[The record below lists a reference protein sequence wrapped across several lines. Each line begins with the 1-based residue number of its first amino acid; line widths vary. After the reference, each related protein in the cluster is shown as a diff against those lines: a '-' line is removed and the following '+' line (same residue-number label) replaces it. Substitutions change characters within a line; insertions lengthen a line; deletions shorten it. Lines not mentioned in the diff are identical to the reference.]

1 MIFNLVRAE
10 FIRLVTRRFTQVM
23 VMVLLAAFGV
33 TLATTASTTRR
44 PTDSEVASAQRQ
56 ATLQQASV
64 RFVRAECQRARLP
77 DAPTE
82 MRQRYQ
88 GIDCRSYDPDEVTT
102 EDLLPGVFSFTG
114 FARNLVMV
122 LSAFLALFGFLV
134 GASFVGAELTSGGM
148 TNLLLWRPQ
157 RLRVLG
163 AKLGTL
169 LAGVTGL
176 AVAATALYLG
186 TFWVL
191 AEVAGLPGNQSGAF
205 WGDLLVV
212 CLRGIGL
219 ALVAASTGFAIA
231 TAGRHTSAALGLAA
245 GYAVVWEVGGRIV
258 MLIVDADGPDRWMLS
273 SYLAAWMDGR
283 LDLTFGGSGQHT
295 IHWWHAGLLFA
306 VLLGAGL
313 TATFAQFRRRD
324 LA

>member
-1 MIFNLVRAE
+1 MISNLVRAE
-10 FIRLVTRRFTQVM
+10 FTRLVTRRFTQVM
-23 VMVLLAAFGV
+23 VVLLLAAFAITLV
-33 TLATTASTTRR
+33 TTVSSTHR
-44 PTDSEVASAQRQ
+44 PTEVEVAAAQRR
-56 ATLQQASV
+56 AESEQASV
-64 RFVRAECQRARLP
+64 RFVRTECEQAQRP
-77 DAPTE
+77 DAPAAL
-82 MRQRYQ
+82 RVQYQ
-88 GIDCRSYDPDEVTT
+88 SLDCRSYDPDRVGA
-102 EDLLPGVFSFTG
+102 EDFLPGVFSFTG
-114 FARNLVMV
+114 SMRILVMF

-186 TFWVL
+186 TFWIL
-191 AEVAGLPGNQSGAF
+191 AQVAGLPGNQTGAF
-205 WGDLLVV
+205 WGGLLVV

-219 ALVAASTGFAIA
+219 ALVAASIGFAIA

-245 GYAVVWEVGGRIV
+245 AYAVVWEIGGRTV
-258 MLIVDADGPDRWMLS
+258 MLIVDADQPERWMLS
-273 SYLAAWMDGR
+273 SYLAAWMNGR
-283 LDLTFGGSGQHT
+283 LDLTMGGSEYA
-295 IHWWHAGLLFA
+295 IRWWHAGLLFA
-306 VLLGAGL
+306 VLLGAGV
-313 TATFAQFRRRD
+313 TAVFAQFRRRD